1 MLDPKL
7 IKEKPQVIQDMLKAR
22 AVEFDLEGLIESDQ
36 KRREFII
43 KTDELR
49 KKKNQVALTI
59 SEKKKAGEDISGIL
73 EEMKKVSEELTK
85 LELEQNNVEKNI

>member
-7 IKEKPQVIQDMLKAR
+7 IKEKPEIIRNMLKSR

-49 KKKNQVALTI
+49 KKKNQVGNSNI
-59 SEKKKAGEDISGIL
+59 RKKESRG
-73 EEMKKVSEELTK
+73 
-85 LELEQNNVEKNI
+85 

>member
-22 AVEFDLEGLIESDQ
+22 AVEFDLEGLIDSDQ

-49 KKKNQVALTI
+49 KRKPSSINHIRKKERRRRHFFNFSRNERCFRETYKI
-59 SEKKKAGEDISGIL
+59 RIR
-73 EEMKKVSEELTK
+73 TK
-85 LELEQNNVEKNI
+85 